1 MQVRGRIIR
10 YTSVLSVCLFASFA
24 VVTYGLEGAQAQKAT
39 PPAKPVALQAP
50 AAAAQEAIT
59 VPPPEELLVLIRTA
73 LIALNQSNQTGNYTT
88 LRDLGAPSLQ
98 AANSAV
104 QLGAGFASLRDQGI
118 DLSATVV
125 VAPQVSVAPEIT
137 SEGLL
142 HITGVFPTQPL
153 QIQFELLYQ
162 NIANKWRIYG
172 MSVNAVQSAVV
183 ATAAPAT
190 QKTAAKKIK

>member
-1 MQVRGRIIR
+1 MQGWGRIIR
-10 YTSVLSVCLFASFA
+10 YTSVLSVCLFAGFA
-24 VVTYGLEGAQAQKAT
+24 VVTYGLEGAQAQKVT

-50 AAAAQEAIT
+50 ATAAQEVIA

-73 LIALNQSNQTGNYTT
+73 LIALNQANQTGNYTT

-118 DLSATVV
+118 DLSPIVV
-125 VAPQVSVAPEIT
+125 VAPQVSVPPEVT
-137 SEGLL
+137 PQGLL

-162 NIANKWRIYG
+162 NIANRWRIYG
-172 MSVNAVQSAVV
+172 MSVNAVQPAVV
-183 ATAAPAT
+183 ATSAPAPQNT
-190 QKTAAKKIK
+190 TAKKVK

>member
-10 YTSVLSVCLFASFA
+10 YTSVLSVCLFAGFA
-24 VVTYGLEGAQAQKAT
+24 VVNYGLEGAQAEKAA
-39 PPAKPVALQAP
+39 PPAKPVAVQAP
-50 AAAAQEAIT
+50 AAAAREVIA
-59 VPPPEELLVLIRTA
+59 VPPPEQLLVLIRTA
-73 LIALNQSNQTGNYTT
+73 LIALNQANQTGNYTT

-118 DLSATVV
+118 DLSPIVV
-125 VAPQVSVAPEIT
+125 VAPQVPVPPEIT
-137 SEGLL
+137 PQGLL

-162 NIANKWRIYG
+162 NIASRWRIYG
-172 MSVNAVQSAVV
+172 MSVNAVKSAVV
-183 ATAAPAT
+183 ATAAPAPQNT
-190 QKTAAKKIK
+190 TAKKVK